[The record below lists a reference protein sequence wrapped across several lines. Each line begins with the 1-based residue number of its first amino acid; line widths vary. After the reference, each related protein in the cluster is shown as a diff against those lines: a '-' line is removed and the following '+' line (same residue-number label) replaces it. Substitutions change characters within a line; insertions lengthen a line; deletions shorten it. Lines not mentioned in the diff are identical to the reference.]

1 MELKEITPLLPRL
14 YKAILSNSE
23 TLNKAING
31 GYVQMKKTLAII
43 GCSLYLL
50 WPFDQVNAEGNDE
63 RHHAVQMLPLIEK
76 ETTNVFSDV
85 PKTSSNFKSIHTLR
99 DIGAINGYED
109 RTFKP
114 QNVLTRKHVALL
126 TSRLAEKKYVTL
138 RDVREPIEIQDVF
151 QLAYYKEGWFIWEV
165 KEEIEGADELAKLYT
180 SGVLDVDANN
190 NISPNKP
197 LTRGEMAKILVESFN
212 LPVATTKSSF
222 KDVTTP
228 ELTRYVET
236 LVAYGITTGY
246 EDGTFRP
253 NVSLTRA
260 HYAEFLYRTM
270 KSTRH
275 YNVRDNAYGD
285 PNMLSSVQSRWA
297 LPVKSFMTVGENDT
311 YTIVETKNNDGV
323 ETVNV
328 QTYDAQYNLQN
339 VKTLPHEL
347 PIFGTLYEGEQYNYI
362 AYGQSNE
369 DRQNKEVIRVVKYD
383 RHFNRIDAVS
393 LHGDVISTAMPF
405 RAAKSSMSEQNG
417 QLVLHAS
424 RLRYDGHQSQL
435 TIVIDTDD
443 MHVTNGL
450 SEFQKNHVSHSFDQ
464 YVLFDGQQHVLLDH
478 GDAYPR
484 ALVIHKG
491 DGHTYVEKEIID
503 IPGSTGANQTGVS
516 IGLGG
521 FTQTNDAYVLLY
533 NEIDHSKAT
542 SYSSSDIQG
551 VNIHMRDIQFASI
564 SKDLQRVTTK
574 TIASYTKNESVR
586 ASLPMF
592 VPIEQNKYVVMWQ
605 ESEKLQNSR
614 YNYYEPKRIKYVTI
628 NAQGEK
634 LTDIYTKENM
644 YLSYMQPLY
653 HDGKIHWYIND
664 DTYKYF
670 YAVDVPK

>member
-1 MELKEITPLLPRL
+1 
-14 YKAILSNSE
+14 
-23 TLNKAING
+23 
-31 GYVQMKKTLAII
+31 MKKTLVII

-50 WPFDQVNAEGNDE
+50 WPSNQVNAEGNDE
-63 RHHAVQMLPLIEK
+63 RHNVVQMLPLIEK
-76 ETTNVFSDV
+76 ETTNAFSDV
-85 PKTSSNFKSIHTLR
+85 PKTSSNFKSIHVLR
-99 DIGAINGYED
+99 DIGAINGYAD
-109 RTFKP
+109 GTFKP

-126 TSRLAEKKYVTL
+126 TSRLAEKNYVTL
-138 RDVREPIEIQDVF
+138 RDVREPIELQDVF

-165 KEEIEGADELAKLYT
+165 KEEIEGADELTKLYT
-180 SGVLDVDANN
+180 TGMLEVDANS

-228 ELTRYVET
+228 ELIRYVET
-236 LVAYGITTGY
+236 LAAYGITTGY

-311 YTIVETKNNDGV
+311 YIIVETKNNDGI
-323 ETVNV
+323 ETVTV
-328 QTYDAQYNLQN
+328 QTYDTQYNLQN
-339 VKTLPHEL
+339 VKTLPREL
-347 PIFGTLYEGEQYNYI
+347 SIFGTLYEGERYNYI
-362 AYGQSNE
+362 AYGQENPNE
-369 DRQNKEVIRVVKYD
+369 ENKEVIRVVKYD
-383 RHFNRIDAVS
+383 KAFNRIAAVS
-393 LHGDVISTAMPF
+393 IQGHDISTTIPF
-405 RAAKSSMSEQNG
+405 HAAKASMFEQNG
-417 QLVLHAS
+417 QLVLHTS
-424 RLRYDGHQSQL
+424 RERYMSDDGLNHQSQL
-435 TIVIDTDD
+435 TIVIDTVNMRIVND
-443 MHVTNGL
+443 TSL
-450 SEFQKNHVSHSFDQ
+450 FQKNHVSHSFDQ

-521 FTQTNDAYVLLY
+521 FMQTNDAYVLLY
-533 NEIDHSKAT
+533 NEIDHSKAM
-542 SYSSSDIQG
+542 SYSSSDIRG
-551 VNIHMRDIQFASI
+551 ANIHMRDIQFASV
-564 SKDLQRVTTK
+564 SKNLQRVTTN
-574 TIASYTKNESVR
+574 TIVSYTKNETVR
-586 ASLPMF
+586 ASLPLF

-653 HDGKIHWYIND
+653 NEGKIHWYIND

-670 YAVDVPK
+670 YTVDVPK